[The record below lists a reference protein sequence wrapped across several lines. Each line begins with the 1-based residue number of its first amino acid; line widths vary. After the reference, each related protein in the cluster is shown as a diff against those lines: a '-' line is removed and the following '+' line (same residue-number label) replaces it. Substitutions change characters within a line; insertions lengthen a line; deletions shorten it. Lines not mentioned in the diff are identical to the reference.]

1 MANNFDNLNI
11 NDLNKAY
18 EKAKENTYDNEP
30 LPEGTYRVKVEKI
43 ELAETGPNSKNPGF
57 PMGKIQFRIV
67 EGEYKKQC
75 LFMNKVLVT
84 YDKNG
89 ELTAIGLKIF
99 DEFLNSL
106 EPTFDVAFS
115 DCKGGFSEYAD
126 LLLDVAEDVE
136 PLTYDLELSYNGDFA
151 NYEVVGVYE

>member
-1 MANNFDNLNI
+1 MINIDINKLNE
-11 NDLNKAY
+11 AY

-43 ELAETGPNSKNPGF
+43 ELGETGPKSTNPGM

-67 EGEYKKQC
+67 AGEHKKQC
-75 LFMNKVLVT
+75 LFMNKVLVG
-84 YDKNG
+84 YKDGQLN
-89 ELTAIGLKIF
+89 AIGLKIF

-115 DCKGGFSEYAD
+115 QCKGFDDYKD
-126 LLLDVAEDVE
+126 LLLDVAEDIE
-136 PLTYDLELSYNGDFA
+136 GLEYDIELTYNNDFP
-151 NYEVVGVYE
+151 NFEVLNVYE